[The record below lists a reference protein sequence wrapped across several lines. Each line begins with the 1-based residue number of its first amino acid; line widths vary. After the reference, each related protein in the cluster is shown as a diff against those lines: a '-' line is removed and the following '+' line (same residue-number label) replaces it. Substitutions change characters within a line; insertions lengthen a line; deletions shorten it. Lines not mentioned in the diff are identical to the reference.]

1 MKSRNSRPGGA
12 SPPTPQISL
21 SHHFIDIFCSQFS
34 IFLCSIAA
42 IYVIRLTAQL
52 EIMDLDE
59 CNYLPEGR
67 MCAADPFHTSGHI
80 MRRSVSCF
88 AGRDVQLFKDFSSSQ
103 SWSSEHW
110 IYPQTYIKKG
120 SLHTWLCI
128 VGLIP
133 STRKLV
139 SHLPGLRRKVRN
151 AVRSLSSRIQQ
162 KCCLLTRSLD
172 ICTLEMLS
180 NAHICNRGE
189 QSGGDWPW
197 HHSKVCVTKWNE
209 TRYLIC
215 VL

>member
-1 MKSRNSRPGGA
+1 
-12 SPPTPQISL
+12 
-21 SHHFIDIFCSQFS
+21 
-34 IFLCSIAA
+34 
-42 IYVIRLTAQL
+42 
-52 EIMDLDE
+52 
-59 CNYLPEGR
+59 
-67 MCAADPFHTSGHI
+67 MCAADLFHMSGHI

-110 IYPQTYIKKG
+110 IYPQTYIKG
-120 SLHTWLCI
+120 DHYTHDYALYVC
-128 VGLIP
+128 IP
-133 STRKLV
+133 SARRLV
-139 SHLPGLRRKVRN
+139 SHLPGLRRKIGN
-151 AVRSLSSRIQQ
+151 AVRSLSAIIQQ

-172 ICTLEMLS
+172 VCTLETLS
-180 NAHICNRGE
+180 NAHIGNRGE

>member
-1 MKSRNSRPGGA
+1 
-12 SPPTPQISL
+12 
-21 SHHFIDIFCSQFS
+21 
-34 IFLCSIAA
+34 
-42 IYVIRLTAQL
+42 
-52 EIMDLDE
+52 
-59 CNYLPEGR
+59 
-67 MCAADPFHTSGHI
+67 MCAADLSHMSGHI
-80 MRRSVSCF
+80 MRRSLSCF

-110 IYPQTYIKKG
+110 IYPQTYIKG
-120 SLHTWLCI
+120 DHYTHDYALYVC
-128 VGLIP
+128 IP
-133 STRKLV
+133 STRRLV
-139 SHLPGLRRKVRN
+139 SHLPGLRRKIGN
-151 AVRSLSSRIQQ
+151 AVRSLSAIIQQ

-172 ICTLEMLS
+172 VCTLETLS